1 MEFKDYYK
9 VLGVARNADEKTIR
23 QAFRRLA
30 RQHHPDVNPG
40 DKKNAEQ
47 RFKEINEAY
56 QVLNDAERRAK
67 YDQVLELRERGG
79 GWEEILR
86 GAGPRAGAGRDGGTF
101 RVYTSGDAGEFS
113 EFFEQ
118 LFGGLGGGGFGEG
131 IFGTGARRG
140 RARTGRGAGGIDIE
154 ELLRR
159 QQAHP
164 WSAPQAQQPQAPADV
179 EGTVQITIEEA
190 FRGTQ
195 RTVMVPAA
203 DGRPARSLEITIP
216 AGVRGGQRIRA
227 AGAGHDGD
235 LYLRVDVAPHPVFTR
250 DGDDIIC
257 AVEVPVWTAALGGE
271 VQAPTLGGPVTLT
284 IPAGT
289 RDGQIFRL
297 RGRGM
302 PRVRGGGAGDELARV
317 RLVLPQPLTDRDRE
331 LFEEM
336 RRQHEAA
343 PKTS

>member
-9 VLGVARNADEKTIR
+9 TLGVPRNADEKTIR

-30 RQHHPDVNPG
+30 RQHHPDVNPN

-79 GWEEILR
+79 GWEDILR
-86 GAGPRAGAGRDGGTF
+86 GAGTGAGREGGSF
-101 RVYTSGDAGEFS
+101 RVYTSGDPGQFS

-118 LFGGLGGGGFGEG
+118 LFGGFGGGFGESV
-131 IFGTGARRG
+131 FGSGRRG
-140 RARTGRGAGGIDIE
+140 RSRAGGGEGGINIE
-154 ELLRR
+154 DLLRQDQR
-159 QQAHP
+159 QAGP
-164 WSAPQAQQPQAPADV
+164 APAADV
-179 EGTVQITIEEA
+179 EGSTEITLEDA
-190 FRGTQ
+190 FRGTR
-195 RTVMVPAA
+195 RTVMIPAA

-216 AGVRGGQRIRA
+216 AGVRSGQRIRA
-227 AGAGHDGD
+227 AGAGHEGD
-235 LYLRVDVAPHPVFTR
+235 VYLRVEVAPHPIFIR
-250 DGDDIIC
+250 DGDDITC

-271 VQAPTLGGPVTLT
+271 VQAPTLGGPVTLK

-302 PRVRGGGAGDELARV
+302 PHVRGGGAGDELARV
-317 RLVLPQPLTDRDRE
+317 RLVLPRPLTDRDRE

-336 RRQHEAA
+336 RKLHEAT
-343 PKTS
+343 PTT

>member
-9 VLGVARNADEKTIR
+9 VLGVPRNADEKAIR

-30 RQHHPDVNPG
+30 RQHHPDVNPN
-40 DKKNAEQ
+40 DKKNAES

-56 QVLNDAERRAK
+56 QVLNDAERRKK
-67 YDQVLELRERGG
+67 YDQVLEMREHGG

-86 GAGPRAGAGRDGGTF
+86 GAGAGGGRDGGPF
-101 RVYTSGDAGEFS
+101 RVYTSGDPGEFS

-118 LFGGLGGGGFGEG
+118 LFGGPGGGGFGEG
-131 IFGTGARRG
+131 IFRTGARRG
-140 RARTGRGAGGIDIE
+140 GRARTRGGAGGGVDLE
-154 ELLRR
+154 ELLRQ
-159 QQAHP
+159 QQA
-164 WSAPQAQQPQAPADV
+164 AQAPADV
-179 EGTVQITIEEA
+179 EGTVEITLEES
-190 FRGTQ
+190 FRGTT
-195 RTVMVPAA
+195 RTVTIPAA
-203 DGRPARSLEITIP
+203 GGQPERTLDVTIP
-216 AGVRGGQRIRA
+216 AGVRSGQRIRA
-227 AGAGHDGD
+227 AGAGHRGD
-235 LYLRVDVAPHPVFTR
+235 LYLRVEVLPHPGFTR
-250 DGDDIIC
+250 EGDDLAA
-257 AVEVPVWTAALGGE
+257 AVDVPVWTAALGGE

-302 PRVRGGGAGDELARV
+302 PHVRGGGAGDELARV

-336 RRQHEAA
+336 RRLHEAA
-343 PKTS
+343 TKP

>member
-9 VLGVARNADEKTIR
+9 ILGVPRTADEKAIR

-40 DKKNAEQ
+40 DKKAEQ

-67 YDQVLELRERGG
+67 YDQVLELREHGG

-86 GAGPRAGAGRDGGTF
+86 GAGAGAGQDGGTF
-101 RVYTSGDAGEFS
+101 RVYTSGDPGQFS

-118 LFGGLGGGGFGEG
+118 LFGGLGAGGFGEG
-131 IFGTGARRG
+131 IFGPGTRRG
-140 RARTGRGAGGIDIE
+140 RSRTAGGGGGVNLED
-154 ELLRR
+154 LLR
-159 QQAHP
+159 QQ
-164 WSAPQAQQPQAPADV
+164 QGAPAPAGDV
-179 EGTVQITIEEA
+179 EGTVEITLEEA
-190 FRGTQ
+190 FHGTR
-195 RTVMVPAA
+195 RTVTVPA
-203 DGRPARSLEITIP
+203 DGARPARSLDITIP
-216 AGVRGGQRIRA
+216 AGVRSSQRVRA
-227 AGAGHDGD
+227 AGGGHGGD
-235 LYLRVDVAPHPVFTR
+235 LYLRVEVLPHPIFTR

-257 AVEVPVWTAALGGE
+257 SVPVPVWTAALGGE
-271 VQAPTLGGPVTLT
+271 VQAPTLGGPVTVK
-284 IPAGT
+284 IPPGT

-302 PRVRGGGAGDELARV
+302 PRVRGGGAGDEMARV

-336 RRQHEAA
+336 RRLHEAA
-343 PKTS
+343 AKT

>member
-9 VLGVARNADEKTIR
+9 ILGVPRTADEKAIR

-40 DKKNAEQ
+40 DKKAEQ

-67 YDQVLELRERGG
+67 YDQVLELREHGG

-86 GAGPRAGAGRDGGTF
+86 GAGAGAGQDGGTF
-101 RVYTSGDAGEFS
+101 RVYTSGDPGQFS

-118 LFGGLGGGGFGEG
+118 LFGGLGAGGFGEG
-131 IFGTGARRG
+131 IFGPGTRRG
-140 RARTGRGAGGIDIE
+140 RSRTAGGGGGVNLED
-154 ELLRR
+154 LLR
-159 QQAHP
+159 QQ
-164 WSAPQAQQPQAPADV
+164 QGAPAPAGDV
-179 EGTVQITIEEA
+179 EGTVEITLEEA
-190 FRGTQ
+190 FHGTR
-195 RTVMVPAA
+195 RTVTVPA
-203 DGRPARSLEITIP
+203 DGARPARSLDITIP
-216 AGVRGGQRIRA
+216 AGVRSGQRVRA
-227 AGAGHDGD
+227 AGGGHGGD
-235 LYLRVDVAPHPVFTR
+235 LYLRVEVLPHPIFTR

-257 AVEVPVWTAALGGE
+257 SVAVPVWTAALGGE
-271 VQAPTLGGPVTLT
+271 VHAPTLGGPVTVK
-284 IPAGT
+284 IPPGT

-302 PRVRGGGAGDELARV
+302 PRVRGGGAGDEMARV

-336 RRQHEAA
+336 RRLHEAA
-343 PKTS
+343 AKT

>member
-9 VLGVARNADEKTIR
+9 VLGVPRNADEKAIR

-30 RQHHPDVNPG
+30 RQHHPDVNPN
-40 DKKNAEQ
+40 DKKNAES

-56 QVLNDAERRAK
+56 QVLNDAERRKK
-67 YDQVLELRERGG
+67 YDQVLEMRERGG
-79 GWEEILR
+79 GWEDVLR
-86 GAGPRAGAGRDGGTF
+86 GAGAGAGAGRDGGTF
-101 RVYTSGDAGEFS
+101 RVYTSGDPGEFS

-118 LFGGLGGGGFGEG
+118 LFGGGGGFGEG

-140 RARTGRGAGGIDIE
+140 RARSGRGAAGGVDLE
-154 ELLRR
+154 ELLRQ

-164 WSAPQAQQPQAPADV
+164 RSAPQAQQAPADV
-179 EGTVQITIEEA
+179 EGTVEITLEEA
-190 FRGTQ
+190 FHGTA
-195 RTVMVPAA
+195 RTVTIPAA
-203 DGRPARSLEITIP
+203 GGRPERTLDVTIP

-227 AGAGHDGD
+227 AGAGHGGD
-235 LYLRVDVAPHPVFTR
+235 LYLRVEVLPHPVFTR
-250 DGDDIIC
+250 EGDDII
-257 AVEVPVWTAALGGE
+257 AAADVPVWTAALGGE

-289 RDGQIFRL
+289 REGQIFRL

-302 PRVRGGGAGDELARV
+302 PHVRGGGAGDELVRV
-317 RLVLPQPLTDRDRE
+317 RLVLPHPLTDRDRE

-336 RRQHEAA
+336 RRLHEAA
-343 PKTS
+343 PST